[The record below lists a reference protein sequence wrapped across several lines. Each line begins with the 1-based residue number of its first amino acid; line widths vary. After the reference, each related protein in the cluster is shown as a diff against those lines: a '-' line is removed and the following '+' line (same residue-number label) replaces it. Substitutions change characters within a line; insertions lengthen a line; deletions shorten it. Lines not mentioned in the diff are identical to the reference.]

1 MGKKMALGRGLDSLI
16 PGFDHIEN
24 QAKEYITC
32 AVDLVR
38 PNRYQPRLDFS
49 DEALEELSKSIK
61 EQGIIQPLLVRKDD
75 IGYELIAG
83 ERRLRAAKMA
93 GFNQVPV
100 IIKDI
105 SDTEMLEMSVVE
117 NIQREDLNPLEE
129 AESYYRLINEFDMTQ
144 EQVAERVGKSR
155 PAVANFLR
163 IRQLP
168 MQIKADLI
176 KGTLS
181 MGHARALL
189 GVLNVARQIDVWRT
203 VVEKQLSV
211 RETEALIKRINQK
224 EKVQVKEQQDKE
236 QQDKEQQDKEQ
247 QDKEQQDSDSLY
259 FKDIED
265 ELARRFG
272 TRVTIQRKDN
282 KGKLFFE
289 FYNDDDFDRLLG
301 MLKK

>member
-1 MGKKMALGRGLDSLI
+1 MGKKIALGRGLDSLI
-16 PGFDHIEN
+16 PEFKHTEN
-24 QAKEYITC
+24 QPKEYVTC
-32 AVDLVR
+32 AIDLVR
-38 PNRYQPRLDFS
+38 PNRYQPRLDFPG
-49 DEALEELSKSIK
+49 EALEELSKSIK

-93 GFNQVPV
+93 GFKQVTV

-105 SDTEMLEMSVVE
+105 SDTEMLEMSIVE
-117 NIQREDLNPLEE
+117 NIQRENLNPLEE
-129 AESYYRLINEFDMTQ
+129 AESYHRLMNEFDMTQ

-168 MQIKADLI
+168 TQIKADLTKKI
-176 KGTLS
+176 LR

-189 GVLNVARQIDVWRT
+189 GVSNSARQIDVWRT
-203 VVEKQLSV
+203 VVDKKLSV

-224 EKVQVKEQQDKE
+224 KKVQVKEQQDP
-236 QQDKEQQDKEQ
+236 
-247 QDKEQQDSDSLY
+247 DSLY

-272 TRVTIQRKDN
+272 TKVIIQRKDK
-282 KGKLFFE
+282 KGKLLFE
-289 FYNDDDFDRLLG
+289 FYNDDDLDRLLG
-301 MLKK
+301 MLKKQ

>member
-1 MGKKMALGRGLDSLI
+1 
-16 PGFDHIEN
+16 
-24 QAKEYITC
+24 
-32 AVDLVR
+32 
-38 PNRYQPRLDFS
+38 
-49 DEALEELSKSIK
+49 
-61 EQGIIQPLLVRKDD
+61 
-75 IGYELIAG
+75 
-83 ERRLRAAKMA
+83 MA
-93 GFNQVPV
+93 GFNQIPV

-117 NIQREDLNPLEE
+117 NVQREDLNPLEE
-129 AESYYRLINEFDMTQ
+129 AESYYRLMNEFDMTQ

-168 MQIKADLI
+168 MQIKVDLI

-189 GVLNVARQIDVWRT
+189 GVSNVARQIDVWRT

-224 EKVQVKEQQDKE
+224 KKIQLKEKP
-236 QQDKEQQDKEQ
+236 
-247 QDKEQQDSDSLY
+247 DSDSLY

-265 ELARRFG
+265 DLARLFG
-272 TRVTIQRKDN
+272 TRVTIQRKDK

-289 FYNDDDFDRLLG
+289 FYNDDDLDRLLG

>member
-1 MGKKMALGRGLDSLI
+1 MI
-16 PGFDHIEN
+16 
-24 QAKEYITC
+24 
-32 AVDLVR
+32 AV
-38 PNRYQPRLDFS
+38 
-49 DEALEELSKSIK
+49 
-61 EQGIIQPLLVRKDD
+61 
-75 IGYELIAG
+75 

-93 GFNQVPV
+93 GFNQIPV

-117 NIQREDLNPLEE
+117 NVQREDLNPLEE
-129 AESYYRLINEFDMTQ
+129 AESYYRLMNEFDMTQ

-168 MQIKADLI
+168 MQIKVDLI

-189 GVLNVARQIDVWRT
+189 GVSNVARQIDVWRT

-224 EKVQVKEQQDKE
+224 KKIQLKEKP
-236 QQDKEQQDKEQ
+236 
-247 QDKEQQDSDSLY
+247 DSDSLY

-265 ELARRFG
+265 DLARLFG
-272 TRVTIQRKDN
+272 TRVTIQRKDK

-289 FYNDDDFDRLLG
+289 FYNDDDLDRLLG

>member
-1 MGKKMALGRGLDSLI
+1 MKMVKKIALGRGLDALI
-16 PGFDHIEN
+16 PEFKNIGN
-24 QAKEYITC
+24 QTKEYLAC
-32 AVDLVR
+32 AIDMIR
-38 PNRYQPRLDFS
+38 PNRYQPRLNFS
-49 DEALEELSKSIK
+49 DEALKELTKSIK
-61 EQGIIQPLLVRKDD
+61 EQGIIQPVLVRKDE

-93 GFNQVPV
+93 GFKQVPA

-105 SDTEMLEMSVVE
+105 SDTEMLEMSIVE

-129 AESYYRLINEFDMTQ
+129 AESYYRLMNEFDMTQ

-168 MQIKADLI
+168 MQIKTDLT
-176 KGTLS
+176 KKNLS

-189 GVLNVARQIDVWRT
+189 GVSDSARLIDIWRI
-203 VVEKQLSV
+203 VVDKKLSV
-211 RETEALIKRINQK
+211 RETEALVKRINQK
-224 EKVQVKEQQDKE
+224 KNQIQHKEKENP
-236 QQDKEQQDKEQ
+236 
-247 QDKEQQDSDSLY
+247 DSLY
-259 FKDIED
+259 FKNIED
-265 ELARRFG
+265 DLARRFG
-272 TRVTIQRKDN
+272 TKVIIQKKDK

-289 FYNDDDFDRLLG
+289 FYNDDDLDRLLV

>member
-16 PGFDHIEN
+16 PEFDNIEN
-24 QAKEYITC
+24 QAKDYITC
-32 AVDLVR
+32 PIDLVR

-75 IGYELIAG
+75 NGYELIAG

-93 GFNQVPV
+93 GFSQIPV

-117 NIQREDLNPLEE
+117 NIQRKDLNPLEE
-129 AESYYRLINEFDMTQ
+129 AESYYRLMNEFDMTQ

-163 IRQLP
+163 IRQMP
-168 MQIKADLI
+168 VQIKADLI

-189 GVLNVARQIDVWRT
+189 GVSNVARQIDAWRT

-224 EKVQVKEQQDKE
+224 KKIQLKEE
-236 QQDKEQQDKEQ
+236 P
-247 QDKEQQDSDSLY
+247 DSDSLY

-265 ELARRFG
+265 DLARLFG
-272 TRVTIQRKDN
+272 TRVTIQRKDK

-289 FYNDDDFDRLLG
+289 FYNDDDLDRLLG